1 MSWREDIARW
11 TASGSLVAY
20 IDDLAQEVVAQEEA
34 LGAAEMQ
41 RDDAAHSAEH
51 WRESHDIERTRA
63 DAAEAEVA
71 RLRTIVEGRSA
82 PSDAEMREHMDAGGV
97 WLVTEPAVRGLR
109 PTPVTHYVESYARA
123 TVLWWTEGARW
134 VAVRDGRP
142 CAWPSPRSEGP

>member
-1 MSWREDIARW
+1 MSAIAKICAAIEHDDAGVRLDHDEMREVIA
-11 TASGSLVAY
+11 
-20 IDDLAQEVVAQEEA
+20 A
-34 LGAAEMQ
+34 LDAAET
-41 RDDAAHSAEH
+41 AAGQQ
-51 WRESHDIERTRA
+51 RTRA